1 MVTGFTNLF
10 KSTEGMIAFKMHHP
24 MFFHMKLLPMTE
36 DSLLNYIRG

>member
-1 MVTGFTNLF
+1 MVTVFTNLF